1 MTWDKIQQV
10 LRIVIYSAG
19 GYFLGDGVAQGEM
32 FQAAVSGLMAVGAFA
47 WWFFWDRTRAA

>member
-47 WWFFWDRTRAA
+47 WWFFWERTRAA